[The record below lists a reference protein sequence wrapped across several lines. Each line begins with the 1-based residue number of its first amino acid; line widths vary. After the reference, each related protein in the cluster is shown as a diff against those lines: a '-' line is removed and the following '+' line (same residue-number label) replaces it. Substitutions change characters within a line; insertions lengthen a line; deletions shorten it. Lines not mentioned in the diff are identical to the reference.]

1 MNQPPRGLKL
11 AFAGTPQFAVP
22 ALDALCAT
30 RHEVC
35 AVFTQADRGA
45 GRGRVLRP
53 GPVKQR
59 AMQLGLPVHQPL
71 TFRSAEAVQ
80 LLASLGLDAFVV
92 VAYGLILPP
101 EALALP
107 AMGCLNIHASLLP
120 RWRGAAPIQRA
131 IEAGDAT
138 SGVCIMR
145 METGLDSGPVLAR
158 RAVTIS
164 PGDTAQSLSLR
175 LSELG
180 AKLICSTLDELAA
193 GPLAATAQ
201 GEEGVTYAAKVGK
214 GEALIDWQG
223 DAAGIARKVRA
234 FNPWPVAE
242 TRFNERQLRIWEAD
256 SFAGQ
261 IPDAPAGTVLGVSQG
276 GIDVA
281 CGTGILRVL
290 RLQSAGR
297 NVLDAEQFA
306 NATSLPGARFS

>member
-131 IEAGDAT
+131 LEAGDAT